1 MADIKTYTDQIQNAV
16 YGEEVRSSIIN
27 ALNKVNDDNNSYQS
41 IKDAVVAAKNDV
53 DTQQASIAS
62 NLKAGAVTLAD
73 LRSATSVATSTKS
86 DLDDVVA
93 TAASTNDTLTATN
106 KSATDA
112 NTALKS
118 TVASAD
124 TANTTLKNTINTANA
139 ANTTLTA
146 TIGSTNAATANANT
160 AKSKLDTSIAT
171 ANETNSTLKSTIST
185 ANSNL
190 TTTISNANTAKSQLQ
205 DVINSADTSKSN
217 LSGTITD
224 AETAKKNLDTF
235 ASNASGKL
243 AALQAENASAKS
255 NIQQL
260 QDENFNSQEILS
272 GVADLRAYL
281 GLADSDVVGLQ
292 CDWKNSTFTRLAAAK
307 GLNAGSDFDQFT
319 PFGGRKRC
327 NLSDD
332 GTVLAWYG
340 EDGYKEDGSNGQV
353 MVYQPSF
360 YYLVAP
366 VEYEK
371 ADSGVGYV
379 LRKANYYIS
388 AKPRAGFR
396 LHPAFYDANGNQL
409 DHIFYSAYRGSI
421 YDTSASAYLAADEQV
436 MDQAADLFC
445 SIAGVKPASGYSQD
459 LQWSKIEQMA
469 QNRGSGWHNALVKS
483 EEAQKLLML
492 IEYGGQ
498 NLQTAIGNG
507 IVSFPWT
514 DLASDNNSSYAVNTG
529 GTASLG
535 NASGMA
541 SSSTQVING
550 QTLSNT
556 GNGKVSVAYRGVE
569 DPWGDMWLS
578 VGGVNIYGN
587 GKMNRGQAYI
597 CKDFTFNQ
605 TKITDNYEPVGFYTS
620 PTEGYIS
627 AFGYSTNYDWLFIPA
642 ETKGNS
648 SLPVG
653 DYFYGSENLN
663 GNRIVL
669 QGGIWYHGLP
679 AGAFNWALK
688 SGVGDRSRGCGGRL
702 VYYPTATTA

>member
-16 YGEEVRSSIIN
+16 YGEEVRGSIIN

-41 IKDAVVAAKNDV
+41 IKDAVVAAKNDI
-53 DTQQASIAS
+53 DTQQAAIAS
-62 NLKAGAVTLAD
+62 NLKTGATTLAD
-73 LRSATSVATSTKS
+73 LRSATSVATSTKG
-86 DLDDVVA
+86 DLD
-93 TAASTNDTLTATN
+93 ASTST
-106 KSATDA
+106 A
-112 NTALKS
+112 NTAKKNLD
-118 TVASAD
+118 ASVS
-124 TANTTLKNTINTANA
+124 TANTAKTNLEDATSA
-139 ANTTLTA
+139 ANTA
-146 TIGSTNAATANANT
+146 TSNANT
-160 AKSKLDTSIAT
+160 AKKNVESSTSAANTAKTNLDQSVTT
-171 ANETNSTLKSTIST
+171 ANGTNSTLKSTIST
-185 ANSNL
+185 ANSTNSNL

-235 ASNASGKL
+235 ASNASDKL

-507 IVSFPWT
+507 IVSFSW
-514 DLASDNNSSYAVNTG
+514 DGLASDNNSSYVVNTG

-556 GNGKVSVAYRGVE
+556 GNGKVSVSYRGVE
-569 DPWGDMWLS
+569 DPWGDMWLN

-653 DYFYGSENLN
+653 DYFYGNENLN
-663 GNRIVL
+663 SNRIAL
-669 QGGIWYHGLP
+669 QGGDWTGGLG
-679 AGAFNWALK
+679 AGAFFWNLGD
-688 SGVGDRSRGCGGRL
+688 GVGGRARYCGGRL
-702 VYYPTATTA
+702 VYYPTATAA

>member
-1 MADIKTYTDQIQNAV
+1 MADIKQYTDQIANAV
-16 YGEEVRSSIIN
+16 YGEEVRGSIIN
-27 ALNKVNDDNNSYQS
+27 ALNKVNDDNNSYAQ
-41 IKDAVVAAKNDV
+41 IKSDVVAAK
-53 DTQQASIAS
+53 
-62 NLKAGAVTLAD
+62 
-73 LRSATSVATSTKS
+73 
-86 DLDDVVA
+86 DDVTDQVNAFDQKVENAKTATTALTNA
-93 TAASTNDTLTATN
+93 TA
-106 KSATDA
+106 
-112 NTALKS
+112 
-118 TVASAD
+118 
-124 TANTTLKNTINTANA
+124 TANTTKSNLDASV
-139 ANTTLTA
+139 
-146 TIGSTNAATANANT
+146 STANT
-160 AKSKLDTSIAT
+160 AKSNLDSSTSKANT
-171 ANETNSTLKSTIST
+171 AKSNVDSAVST
-185 ANSNL
+185 AS
-190 TTTISNANTAKSQLQ
+190 TTISNANTAKTNLETTIKNANTAKTNLEGTTSTA
-205 DVINSADTSKSN
+205 NSTNTILKDTTSTANTANSNLNNSISSANTAKTNLTNTISGSETERSN
-217 LSGTITD
+217 LSSVITQATD
-224 AETAKKNLDTF
+224 TQKNLNSAVSVAND
-235 ASNASGKL
+235 
-243 AALQAENASAKS
+243 ALQSLSSENASAKS

-292 CDWKNSTFTRLAAAK
+292 CDWKNSTFTRLAAAS
-307 GLNAGSDFDQFT
+307 GLNGGSDFDKFAM
-319 PFGGRKRC
+319 FGGRKRC
-327 NLSDD
+327 NLADD

-340 EDGYKEDGSNGQV
+340 EDGYREDGPNGQV
-353 MVYQPSF
+353 MVYQPAF

-366 VEYEK
+366 VEYDK

-379 LRKANYYIS
+379 LRKANYYVS

-421 YDTSASAYLAADEQV
+421 YDTSAKAYLAADEQV

-498 NLQTAIGNG
+498 NLQTAIGKG
-507 IVSFPWT
+507 IVDIPWIG
-514 DLASDNNSSYAVNTG
+514 LASDNNSSYAVNTG
-529 GTASLG
+529 GTSSLG
-535 NASGMA
+535 NASGKA
-541 SSSTQVING
+541 TSSTQVING
-550 QTLSNT
+550 QTLTNT
-556 GNGKVSVAYRGVE
+556 AEGKVSVSYRGVE
-569 DPWGDMWLS
+569 DPWGDLWLN

-648 SLPVG
+648 SVPVG
-653 DYFYGSENLN
+653 DYFYGNENLN

-669 QGGIWYHGLP
+669 QGGHWNNGLY
-679 AGAFNWALK
+679 AGAFTWHLIN
-688 SGVGDRSRGCGGRL
+688 GVGVRIRYCGGRL
-702 VYYPTATTA
+702 VYYPTATAA

>member
-1 MADIKTYTDQIQNAV
+1 MANRQYIGARYVPKFYDHEGSSEWRSDTSYENLVIVTRNNDSYTSKKAV
-16 YGEEVRSSIIN
+16 P
-27 ALNKVNDDNNSYQS
+27 
-41 IKDAVVAAKNDV
+41 
-53 DTQQASIAS
+53 
-62 NLKAGAVTLAD
+62 
-73 LRSATSVATSTKS
+73 
-86 DLDDVVA
+86 
-93 TAASTNDTLTATN
+93 
-106 KSATDA
+106 
-112 NTALKS
+112 S
-118 TVASAD
+118 TVGAPENNPEYWVK
-124 TANTTLKNTINTANA
+124 TGVG
-139 ANTTLTA
+139 
-146 TIGSTNAATANANT
+146 GSTEG
-160 AKSKLDTSIAT
+160 LDTRVTNLENRVTTDESNISNISTSLQTTITNLSALTGRVTT
-171 ANETNSTLKSTIST
+171 AESDIDALESGLQT
-185 ANSNL
+185 ANSN
-190 TTTISNANTAKSQLQ
+190 ISSVTNRVKTAEGDIGTLKSGLQTAN
-205 DVINSADTSKSN
+205 
-217 LSGTITD
+217 
-224 AETAKKNLDTF
+224 
-235 ASNASGKL
+235 
-243 AALQAENASAKS
+243 S
-255 NIQQL
+255 NISSVTNRVKTAESDIDAL
-260 QDENFNSQEILS
+260 ESGLQEILS

-340 EDGYKEDGSNGQV
+340 EDGYREDGSNGQV
-353 MVYQPSF
+353 MVYQPAF

-366 VEYEK
+366 VEYDK

-379 LRKANYYIS
+379 LRKANYYVS
-388 AKPRAGFR
+388 AKPRPRAGFR

-421 YDTSASAYLAADEQV
+421 YDTSAKAYLAADEQV

-498 NLQTAIGNG
+498 NLQTAIGKG
-507 IVSFPWT
+507 IVDIPWIG
-514 DLASDNNSSYAVNTG
+514 LASDNNSSYAVNTG
-529 GTASLG
+529 GTSSLG
-535 NASGMA
+535 NASGKA
-541 SSSTQVING
+541 TSSTQVING
-550 QTLSNT
+550 QTLTNT
-556 GNGKVSVAYRGVE
+556 AEGKVSVSYRGVE
-569 DPWGDMWLS
+569 DPWGDLWLN

-653 DYFYGSENLN
+653 DYFYGNENLN

-669 QGGIWYHGLP
+669 QGGRWNSGLD
-679 AGAFNWALK
+679 AGAFLCGLG
-688 SGVGDRSRGCGGRL
+688 SGVGYRGRHFGGRL

>member
-53 DTQQASIAS
+53 DTQQAAIAS

-124 TANTTLKNTINTANA
+124 TAT
-139 ANTTLTA
+139 
-146 TIGSTNAATANANT
+146 SNANT
-160 AKSKLDTSIAT
+160 AKKNVEASTSAANTAKSNLDQLVTT
-171 ANETNSTLKSTIST
+171 ANGTNSTLKSTIST
-185 ANSNL
+185 ANDTNSNL
-190 TTTISNANTAKSQLQ
+190 NTTITNANSAKSQLQ
-205 DVINSADTSKSN
+205 TVINNADTSKSN
-217 LSGTITD
+217 LSGTITSS
-224 AETAKKNLDTF
+224 ETAKKNLDAS
-235 ASNASGKL
+235 ASNASDKL

-307 GLNAGSDFDQFT
+307 GLNAGSDFDKFAM
-319 PFGGRKRC
+319 FGGRKRC
-327 NLSDD
+327 NLAND

-340 EDGYKEDGSNGQV
+340 EDGYREDGSNGQV
-353 MVYQPSF
+353 MVYQPAF

-366 VEYEK
+366 VEYDK

-379 LRKANYYIS
+379 LRKANYYVS

-396 LHPAFYDANGNQL
+396 LHPAFYDANGSQL

-421 YDTSASAYLAADEQV
+421 YDTSAKAYLAADEQV

-498 NLQTAIGNG
+498 NLQTAIGKG
-507 IVSFPWT
+507 IVDIPWT
-514 DLASDNNSSYAVNTG
+514 GLASDDNSSYAVNTG
-529 GTASLG
+529 GTSSLG
-535 NASGMA
+535 NASGKA
-541 SSSTQVING
+541 TSSTQVING
-550 QTLSNT
+550 QTLINT
-556 GNGKVSVAYRGVE
+556 AEGKVSVSYRGVE
-569 DPWGDMWLS
+569 DPWGDLWLN

-620 PTEGYIS
+620 PTEGHIS

-648 SLPVG
+648 SVPVG
-653 DYFYGSENLN
+653 DYFYGNENLN

-669 QGGIWYHGLP
+669 QGGDWNGGLN
-679 AGAFNWALK
+679 AGAFRWILN
-688 SGVGDRSRGCGGRL
+688 SGVGGRNRDCGGRL
-702 VYYPTATTA
+702 VYYPTATAA